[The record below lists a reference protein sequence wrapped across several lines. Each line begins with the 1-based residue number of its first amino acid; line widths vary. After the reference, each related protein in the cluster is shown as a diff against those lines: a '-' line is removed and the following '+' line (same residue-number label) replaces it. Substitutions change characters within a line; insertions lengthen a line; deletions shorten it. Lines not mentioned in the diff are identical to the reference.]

1 MADTIATA
9 YVQIEPTFN
18 GVAGK
23 LKKELGDETEKQGKE
38 AGGKFGSG
46 FASVIGTAGKVMAG
60 AVAAGAT
67 VATGIVKSAT
77 ESYSEYEQLVGG
89 VETLFGDSA
98 NQVLGNAEQAFKTAG
113 LSMNDYME
121 TSIQSAAS
129 LINSLGGDQAEAARL
144 MDMSITD
151 MADNVNK
158 MGTSMEGVQN
168 AYRGFSRGNF
178 TMLDNLALGFA
189 GSKEGMQ
196 ELLDKAQEISGVK
209 YDISSYSDIVQ
220 AIHVVQ
226 DEMGITGTTSREAS
240 ETIQGSLSAMESAWD
255 NLLTGLG
262 DKDADLSKMIDN
274 LVGSAE
280 TFLQNM
286 MPVAEQALTG
296 ISTLVANL
304 APVLAEKIPGLLQS
318 VLPML
323 LTSGVQIIE
332 TLGQGILQAIPALMP
347 TITDLIIQLANM
359 LIELLP
365 QLIEIGFQVILSL
378 ALGIAEALPELV
390 PTIIDVILSIS
401 LYLLE
406 NIDILIDAAGQLI
419 IGLAVGLV
427 NAIPILIEKVPL
439 ILDAL
444 AQAFITAGAKL
455 LEVGKELINIIKKA
469 IDTYGPILSAKAQQ
483 LMADIKAKMM
493 EKVKAFIDIGK
504 NIVEGIKKGISNAW
518 ESFTKWVLSLLDGM
532 VDNITKF
539 FKIGSPSKLMADK
552 VGQWIPAGVAEG
564 IQNGMGV
571 LDDTIANMNSE
582 MLETAINPTVMST
595 YMPSTTEQSDP
606 LTELMGLL
614 RTYLPQI
621 ADTDTNVVLEGDADR
636 LFRAVQ
642 TKARQYKQTTGQSAF
657 A

>member
-189 GSKEGMQ
+189 GTKEGMQ
-196 ELLDKAQEISGVK
+196 ELLDKAQDISGVK
-209 YDISSYSDIVQ
+209 YDISSYADIVQ

-444 AQAFITAGAKL
+444 AQAFITAGIKL